1 MRSIPERLACVTI
14 DALRQC
20 VDEIKQKPKRSL
32 KDEKRLCELYQ
43 SINKLNKRNY
53 GKKSKVS
60 R

>member
-1 MRSIPERLACVTI
+1 MRCIPERLAGVTI

-20 VDEIKQKPKRSL
+20 VSEIKQQPKRSL

-43 SINKLNKRNY
+43 SLNKLNKRNY
-53 GKKSKVS
+53 VKQSKVS

>member
-1 MRSIPERLACVTI
+1 MRSIPERLAGVTL

-20 VDEIKQKPKRSL
+20 VNEIKQQPKRSL

-53 GKKSKVS
+53 GKQSKVS

>member
-1 MRSIPERLACVTI
+1 MRSIPERLAGVTI

-20 VDEIKQKPKRSL
+20 VNEIKQQPKRSL

-53 GKKSKVS
+53 GK
-60 R
+60 